1 MESSGIASSIC
12 STLGTNK
19 PRNVRKLVD
28 IYEYKLK
35 KLQKEV
41 LFSRHFPVDQY
52 PVKTTKIFWANS
64 RNTATGQVQHQP
76 AWHKYAEKNDKHTPR
91 HPYKRGYIF

>member
-41 LFSRHFPVDQY
+41 SPGSFLQTLPC
-52 PVKTTKIFWANS
+52 TTKIFWANS